1 VIARIVTILYF
12 VIGLIVAVNQGYL
25 GDGIAFSAD
34 GLWKLANFVL
44 AVGFWPLIVI
54 TPYDFK
60 LPDAVLQKA

>member
-1 VIARIVTILYF
+1 VIARILTILYF
-12 VIGLIVAVNQGYL
+12 VIGLIVAVNHGYL

-60 LPDAVLQKA
+60 LPDAVLKKA